1 MDKNKYEIVIYGKNI
16 YREHVLSDYESD
28 LIKIG
33 TNKGCQIRLNK
44 KNFFE
49 EFEFEIIKTTTGWQL
64 NSKNSVYFTID
75 GVMKL
80 YTKELQHGD
89 EIIVK
94 YEKLNEIVF
103 NLYFFID
110 FDSVEKNYN
119 REIDISNLN
128 EITIG
133 PNESND
139 ICIQDNLLKQGS
151 VTLFKENNEYYIR
164 DNGTKYGIYVN
175 TEKINSV
182 TKISNY
188 DFLIILGYYFY
199 LKDNKLYT
207 DIKDNMTIN
216 NLKYADYIPKNKMKY
231 PKFNRNSRI
240 KYELPN
246 EEIEIL
252 PPEKLNKEPKGKLIM
267 SLIPALVMLAATIVL
282 RGAMGG
288 GGTFVIYSVITMGM
302 GIVMS
307 IAAAISNKGEYKK
320 EVKERRESYLKYIEE
335 KEKVIKEIRTKEIAL
350 KNKIYIPV
358 KEVINRIEDF
368 DKDLFDR
375 DLKDE
380 DFLKVRLGEGEELA
394 QCKIKFTPQK
404 FSDSKDDLVSIPE
417 QMEVK
422 YRNIDNVP
430 IVTNLTTSN
439 AIGIVGEDED
449 LLNILNNITLD
460 IIGRQF
466 YKDVKLFYIFDEK
479 ERSNFQWLRWIKH
492 VQNEE
497 IGIRNLIYNEESK
510 NVLFEYLYK
519 ELLRREEE
527 AKNSKNNKNTAF
539 IIFVTD
545 NKGLYNHP
553 ISRFIPESSTYG
565 VTFIFFEESEEL
577 LPRGCSE
584 IIKVS
589 NNNEAELINCKNG
602 EKVSKF
608 KFEDIRDKNLEAIG
622 LKLAPIFVDEV
633 TLESELTKSISLF
646 ELLGILSIDDLD
658 IEARWKN
665 SKVYKSMAAPLGV
678 KTHDDVIYLDLNEKN
693 HGPHGLVAGTT
704 GSGKS
709 EILQSYI
716 LSMATLFHPYEVGFV
731 IIDFKGGGMVNQFKN
746 LPHLLGA
753 ITNIDGREITRS
765 LLSIKAELRKRQEI
779 FAEAGVNHIDA
790 YIKKFKN
797 GEVNYPLPHLILI
810 VDEFAELK
818 SDQPEFMKELISAAR
833 IGRSLG
839 VHLILAT
846 QKPSGVIDDQIWSN
860 SKFKLCLKVQNQ
872 NDSNEVL
879 KSPLAAEIKE
889 PGRAYLQVGNNEI
902 FELFQSAYSGAPA
915 IKDEMGN
922 DKEFEINEVSLWGQ
936 KNTVFKKVKKKSD
949 GNKETQLEVLVEYI
963 YEHCIAKSIK
973 RLPGICLPP
982 LPDLISLGDVE
993 DIEKNNISIEVA
1005 IGLYD
1010 DPTQQLQ
1017 APVKLNL
1024 SEGNLFILGSS
1035 QFGKTSLLQTII
1047 RTVAEKYTPEEAN
1060 IYILDFASMIL
1071 KNFEALNH
1079 VGGVV
1084 LASDDE
1090 KLKTFTKMMLKE
1102 INYRKSMLS
1111 KMGISSFTS
1120 YKEAGYKD
1128 MAQIIICLDNITA
1141 FKELY
1146 PDRDEELLNICREG
1160 SAVGIT
1166 VVIANS
1172 QTNGVGY
1179 KYLSNFANKIALF
1192 CNDSSEYSSLFDRC
1206 RMRPK
1211 NTPGRALI
1219 SINKEIY
1226 EYQNYLAFDGEK
1238 EIDRVRDM
1246 REFIENIKTKYPNM
1260 NAPVIPEIPK
1270 ELDMNFINRNYSS
1283 KKLNSYEIPIGLD
1296 YETIN
1301 LETIDLTKSTNIV
1314 TIGKESSGKSNFILN
1329 IASNLQKNILDKPA
1343 KVYVVD
1349 GLEKKL
1355 MSMDNF
1361 GFVEKYTSI
1370 YTDLEII
1377 IEEVYDE
1384 LEYRRERVREFGLKS
1399 LEAEP
1404 LIIVINNNRDAVN
1417 SLSKNKEVID
1427 KYKKIIG
1434 EYKNLKVCTIF
1445 NDVENVQVGMLASDL
1460 LKTFKESKNAF
1471 IFNDL
1476 DENKFYDLS
1485 FNVTKKFKK
1494 PLSLGDAYML
1504 KGGEVTKIKT
1514 ILSEIER

>member
-49 EFEFEIIKTTTGWQL
+49 EFEFEIIKTTNGWQL

-175 TEKINSV
+175 AEKINSV

-216 NLKYADYIPKNKMKY
+216 NLKYVDYIPKNKMKY

-307 IAAAISNKGEYKK
+307 IATAISNKGEYKK

-553 ISRFIPESSTYG
+553 ISRFIPESTTYG

-936 KNTVFKKVKKKSD
+936 KKNVFVQKIEKSSEE
-949 GNKETQLEVLVEYI
+949 KETQLTAITNYV
-963 YEHCIAKSIK
+963 AKYCLDKNIDK
-973 RLPGICLPP
+973 LPGICLP
-982 LPDLISLGDVE
+982 SLSDTINFIEGADRTD
-993 DIEKNNISIEVA
+993 DIETIIP
-1005 IGLYD
+1005 IGVYD
-1010 DPTQQLQ
+1010 DPDNQYQGE
-1017 APVKLNL
+1017 AMLNIL
-1024 SEGNLFILGSS
+1024 SGNTVIIGSS
-1035 QFGKTSLLQTII
+1035 QYGKTNLLQLMI
-1047 RTVAEKYTPEEAN
+1047 RAIAVNYTPKEVN
-1060 IYILDFASMIL
+1060 LYVLDFASMAL
-1071 KNFEALNH
+1071 KVFNKLNH
-1079 VGGVV
+1079 IGGVIS
-1084 LASDDE
+1084 ASEDE
-1090 KLKTFTKMMLKE
+1090 KLKHFIKMIRNEIKSRKE
-1102 INYRKSMLS
+1102 IFS
-1111 KMGISSFTS
+1111 KLGITSFSS
-1120 YKEAGYKD
+1120 YKEAGNND
-1128 MAQIIICLDNITA
+1128 IPHIVIIIDNFLA
-1141 FKELY
+1141 LKELY
-1146 PDRDEELLNICREG
+1146 PDYEEDIINICREG
-1160 SAVGIT
+1160 VAIGIT
-1166 VVIANS
+1166 LVITS
-1172 QTNGVGY
+1172 IQTNGISY
-1179 KYLSNFANKIALF
+1179 KYMSNFANRICLY
-1192 CNDSSEYSSLFDRC
+1192 CNQGDEYSTLFDRC
-1206 RMRPK
+1206 RMTPK
-1211 NTPGRALI
+1211 NVPGRCLYE
-1219 SINKEIY
+1219 INKVIY
-1226 EYQNYLAFDGEK
+1226 EMQTYLAFEGVK
-1238 EIDRVRDM
+1238 EIERVEKIKEFTKLINDRYGNSYAR
-1246 REFIENIKTKYPNM
+1246 K
-1260 NAPVIPEIPK
+1260 IPEVPEI
-1270 ELDMNFINRNYSS
+1270 LDMAYVEENCNKLDKYQVAIGINYDLVEFVTLDLSKVITLGITGRDGFGKTNLAMLLINYLQNNIFDFES
-1283 KKLNSYEIPIGLD
+1283 KVYILDNYEKQFDAVSNYGVVER
-1296 YETIN
+1296 Y
-1301 LETIDLTKSTNIV
+1301 TIDISEFEIMLSEIESELQRRLEIV
-1314 TIGKESSGKSNFILN
+1314 KEDGIKALDNEALIMVVVQNNDIFGVNGISKDTVETYKRILKTYKN
-1329 IASNLQKNILDKPA
+1329 MKIMFMFTALDNLPISYSATEMLKMIKEINYLFVMDDLA
-1343 KVYVVD
+1343 N
-1349 GLEKKL
+1349 LKL
-1355 MSMDNF
+1355 MD
-1361 GFVEKYTSI
+1361 I
-1370 YTDLEII
+1370 
-1377 IEEVYDE
+1377 
-1384 LEYRRERVREFGLKS
+1384 
-1399 LEAEP
+1399 
-1404 LIIVINNNRDAVN
+1404 
-1417 SLSKNKEVID
+1417 
-1427 KYKKIIG
+1427 
-1434 EYKNLKVCTIF
+1434 
-1445 NDVENVQVGMLASDL
+1445 
-1460 LKTFKESKNAF
+1460 
-1471 IFNDL
+1471 
-1476 DENKFYDLS
+1476 
-1485 FNVTKKFKK
+1485 NVTTLRQHKKQIK
-1494 PLSLGDAYML
+1494 LGDAYMITEKGVERNKIINL
-1504 KGGEVTKIKT
+1504 KGGNVDV
-1514 ILSEIER
+1514 